1 MATLKGWTMPDK
13 ATFGGMGTGSTSDKT
28 NLETTVH
35 LKRGG
40 VNQASKLVTGDGGGK
55 AINFNEA
62 KKGDVIY
69 WEAKTL
75 CDGDP
80 TSDRVSVILSYYDP
94 IYIGKLSSQVLSQL
108 SDDEMEKVINGDTS
122 PIEAKLGPILDVTQ
136 AIKQVY
142 SSTVVTDS
150 EGIAAGEIPIQEV
163 YPYSDYTLTIHYGY
177 SGIAERSDSDKA
189 WEFWIEE
196 VGLMIAEIGLVIA
209 ALIVTGGTAA
219 FVLGMAATAAGLADL
234 GIMASNYLS
243 NGFGAIDENRKGCLF
258 PIMGWNH
265 TYNFVVDEPVV
276 TDDGEESTAI
286 HQTLLSQISPE
297 TAQRMEN
304 LKSKYGL
311 AGTSNTVLAIGAG
324 ITLVILSLLL
334 RRPKSKKS
342 KPKEDT
348 KDE

>member
-13 ATFGGMGTGSTSDKT
+13 ATFGGMGTGSASDKT

-40 VNQASKLVTGDGGGK
+40 VNQASKVVAGDGGGK
-55 AINFNEA
+55 AINFNDA

-94 IYIGKLSSQVLSQL
+94 IYIGKLSSQILSQL
-108 SDDEMEKVINGDTS
+108 SDDEMEKVINGDTA
-122 PIEAKLGPILDVTQ
+122 PIEAKLKPILDVTQ

-150 EGIAAGEIPIQEV
+150 KGIAAGEIPISEA

-196 VGLMIAEIGLVIA
+196 VGLMVLEIGLVIA
-209 ALIVTGGTAA
+209 AIMIPGGA

-276 TDDGEESTAI
+276 TDEGEESTAI
-286 HQTLLSQISPE
+286 HQTLLGQIDPA
-297 TAQRMEN
+297 TAERIEN

-311 AGTSNTVLAIGAG
+311 AGTPNTVLAIGAG
-324 ITLVILSLLL
+324 LTLFILAGLL

-342 KPKEDT
+342 KPKEEVS
-348 KDE
+348 DE